1 MVYCYS
7 VIYVLLQV
15 HLTLATNSHNL
26 FYCFSNRLEC
36 DARNLVP
43 PTPLPTTDFP
53 TRAPFFGPTKIPTEM
68 PIEPPDPLPF
78 PSIDPKGEIFML
90 FVCVQECANSFYRSV
105 SILSQPVCHLHIMV
119 QYK

>member
-1 MVYCYS
+1 M
-7 VIYVLLQV
+7 
-15 HLTLATNSHNL
+15 
-26 FYCFSNRLEC
+26 
-36 DARNLVP
+36 P

-90 FVCVQECANSFYRSV
+90 FAVCKHVQIAFTDLSV
-105 SILSQPVCHLHIMV
+105 FFLNQFVT
-119 QYK
+119 YT

>member
-1 MVYCYS
+1 M
-7 VIYVLLQV
+7 
-15 HLTLATNSHNL
+15 
-26 FYCFSNRLEC
+26 
-36 DARNLVP
+36 P

-53 TRAPFFGPTKIPTEM
+53 TRAPFFGRTKIPTEM

-90 FVCVQECANSFYRSV
+90 FVCVQACANSFFRSV